1 MNITILD
8 VMNNNF
14 ISFMVKNIC
23 SMFYALQ
30 RYFIWLFRYTIL
42 DVSSS
47 QLAEVL
53 NVWQIHTVQGR
64 AAIPARPTLFQK
76 MFSCGVFVNKFWF
89 EAETNLSILCCVLR
103 WSTQSQSTTWG
114 GGVVRGLPRTRK
126 RSPTEDTGA
135 PPGLTDDIKPLWKHQ
150 SRNYYGIQKH

>member
-1 MNITILD
+1 MLWTT
-8 VMNNNF
+8 V
-14 ISFMVKNIC
+14 SFMVKHIC

-30 RYFIWLFRYTIL
+30 RYFIWLFSYTIL

-64 AAIPARPTLFQK
+64 AVIPARPTLLQK
-76 MFSCGVFVNKFWF
+76 MFSCDVFPYKFWF
-89 EAETNLSILCCVLR
+89 EVKTNLPILCCVLR
-103 WSTQSQSTTWG
+103 WSTQSQSTTLG
-114 GGVVRGLPRTRK
+114 GGVVRGLLPGTRK

-135 PPGLTDDIKPLWKHQ
+135 PPGHTDDIKPLWKHQ
-150 SRNYYGIQKH
+150 SRITIEY